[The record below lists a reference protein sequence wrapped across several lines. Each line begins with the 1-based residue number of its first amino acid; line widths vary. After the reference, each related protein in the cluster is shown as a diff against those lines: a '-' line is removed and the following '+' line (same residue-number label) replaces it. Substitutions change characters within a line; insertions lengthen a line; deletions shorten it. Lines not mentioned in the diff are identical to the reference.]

1 MKRHIKFPLFM
12 KNDVPIRTL
21 EELRDNF
28 DIEGLLV
35 NYANGKLA
43 IWLRDRYYDDLSE
56 EISKLNQSSKE
67 FTQKLCKL
75 LGIDFKKVVVPKN
88 NVDLNK
94 LSEIDKR
101 KKRISQYTSDKT
113 VIENENIVAFDQDE
127 FDSLIEKNAK
137 KVYLIGKEFNLPHI
151 SSDLEIIGVDNSTVY
166 ITDKVRFAL
175 QGRTVN
181 VKNGNLKFK
190 ESNGLSYDVISN
202 QEELDRAI
210 KDKSKDKI
218 YLCGKEFYIRNISRK
233 IYFCAVSIVVD
244 LKIKKTEL
252 DKCKELNCGF
262 EHLNIKRVSPVYDV
276 NKVNDIVTFGKNDK
290 YGILNWRVVENF
302 NDRVVLILD
311 ETIYYGGRFQNHS
324 DSNNDYNNWG
334 ESDLRKYL
342 NNDFYCSSFS
352 DYEKKYILNS
362 ETEGIKDKV
371 VIPSYGYVKRLIKNK
386 VENLFDRYITSTRV
400 IESSTYM
407 YAANADLSK
416 HYKHSTNINAIDY
429 DSPFRPMITLKK

>member
-28 DIEGLLV
+28 DIESLLV

-56 EISKLNQSSKE
+56 EVAKLNRSSKD
-67 FTQKLCKL
+67 FTQKLCEL
-75 LGIDFKKVVVPKN
+75 LGIDPKKVVVPKN

-94 LSEIDKR
+94 LSKIYER

-113 VIENENIVAFDQDE
+113 IIENENIVAFDQNE
-127 FDSLIEKNAK
+127 LDSLIEKNAK
-137 KVYLIGKEFNLPHI
+137 KVYLIGKEYNLPLI
-151 SSDLEIIGVDNSTVY
+151 GSDLEIIGVDNSTVY
-166 ITDKVRFAL
+166 ITDKIRFAL
-175 QGRTVN
+175 QERKVN

-218 YLCGKEFYIRNISRK
+218 YLYGKEFYIRNICRK
-233 IYFCAVSIVVD
+233 IDFCGVNIVVD

-252 DKCKELNCGF
+252 NKCKELNCGF
-262 EHLNIKRVSPVYDV
+262 EHLSIKRVSPVYDV
-276 NKVNDIVTFGKNDK
+276 KVNDIVTFGKNDEF
-290 YGILNWRVVENF
+290 GILNWRVVENF

-311 ETIYYGGRFQNHS
+311 ETINYTGRFQNHC
-324 DSNNDYNNWG
+324 DSNNKYNNWV

-342 NNDFYCSSFS
+342 NNDFYCASFS

-371 VIPSYGYVKRLIKNK
+371 VIPSFGYVRRLINNK
-386 VENLFDRYITSTRV
+386 VENLFDEYMTSTRV

-407 YAANADLSK
+407 YAANADLCR
-416 HYKHSTNINAIDY
+416 HYKHSTNINTVVNNI
-429 DSPFRPMITLKK
+429 PFRPMITLKK